1 MKPITRREFTRTLAA
16 VSTTAALSSFRVF
29 GANDRV
35 RLGFIG
41 VGNRGDQVLDAFLKQ
56 SDAEIVAVCDIYE
69 PYLDFAARKVGTG
82 PKRFK
87 DYRQLLELKDVDAV
101 VISTPIT
108 GMRCKPSM
116 PARPGKMYM
125 SRSRSRCAS
134 PRGGRWF
141 RR

>member
-1 MKPITRREFTRTLAA
+1 MKPITRREFTRTPCRGQHDGGPF
-16 VSTTAALSSFRVF
+16 VLSRVF

-69 PYLDFAARKVGTG
+69 LYLDFAARKVGTG

-87 DYRQLLELKDVDAV
+87 DYR
-101 VISTPIT
+101 
-108 GMRCKPSM
+108 
-116 PARPGKMYM
+116 
-125 SRSRSRCAS
+125 
-134 PRGGRWF
+134 
-141 RR
+141 